1 MAKDTDDKVSWI
13 KEKVEEVAETIH
25 KIDKEVSLQKA
36 AFDDHLEQDERMFQE
51 FRRMNDILQQ
61 NTDSLKEHMH
71 RTDMLE
77 GLITRMDERFS
88 PIEMKHTKDMVIAE
102 YRAERKQKIAK
113 WLVFIAKV
121 AGGITAVITIV
132 MTIKSLTGH

>member
-77 GLITRMDERFS
+77 GLLNRMDMRFA
-88 PIEMKHTKDMVIAE
+88 PIEMKHIKDGVIEE
-102 YRAERKQKIAK
+102 YRLERKKKIAGI
-113 WLVFIAKV
+113 LIFVAKV
-121 AGGITAVITIV
+121 AGGITAIITIA